1 MTLQVDYRPR
11 SLKEVI
17 GNESIKESLSS
28 VLEREKPPST
38 FMFTGPGGTGKT
50 TLARIVAEELGC
62 SKADILE
69 INASSET
76 GIDAIRKIAENL
88 RFSPLHGDKKALIF
102 DECFHADTKILT
114 VNGEK
119 RIKDIIVGEK
129 VFNLNGVD
137 TVQKSKISKVDLNRV
152 VRVNKSDGTHTF
164 TSKEHEYHVHGN
176 WIDSKDLTNIDL
188 LCYSSKDMRSINLLE
203 ESQDA
208 QFNLQ
213 AMPNRVPEHKESSEI
228 LFQQMF
234 CNISGKEQG
243 EKGKSNTS
251 IGMQKLRDN
260 IFTKSKTLYIL
271 FKKLSCKME
280 NVYGFSFKTSQQECE
295 KKDKQISFHLQRNGE
310 REGTCINIINS
321 NEDKKSLSQSRD
333 SRKGKV
339 SKEIE
344 WNSEYLEWC
353 SWWKR
358 TFNRF
363 SEIVSSFFGMGYRN
377 FNFIGQTVGGLSYE
391 LQDRYR
397 EQEIENSNRSGWEKP
412 SFENRK
418 RTRLEE
424 NIKTSRIRVESVEI
438 YKQGNNDESFS
449 SIIGDKERDQGF
461 VEFYD
466 LKVEKNPSYIAD
478 GNMVHNCHMLSKNS
492 QEALLKTLEE
502 PPSYVHIMICTTNP
516 ESLKPTFKRRCH
528 QYELSLL
535 KPNEISSLIKRTL
548 VAEKV
553 DIKRFPRSV
562 VELIIDLADG
572 SAGQAM
578 KLLDMVI
585 DMDGTERMIET
596 INSVGV
602 SSTSPEVIDICRLLL
617 SNDMSNKTRW
627 MRLQVILKDLKGDGE
642 SARRAILGY
651 MDKVILGKD
660 FDEAAYIASL
670 MSNFTENY
678 FSSGRSGLILSC
690 YLCCTE

>member
-88 RFSPLHGDKKALIF
+88 RFSPLHGDKKAVIM
-102 DECFHADTKILT
+102 DEA
-114 VNGEK
+114 
-119 RIKDIIVGEK
+119 
-129 VFNLNGVD
+129 
-137 TVQKSKISKVDLNRV
+137 
-152 VRVNKSDGTHTF
+152 
-164 TSKEHEYHVHGN
+164 
-176 WIDSKDLTNIDL
+176 
-188 LCYSSKDMRSINLLE
+188 
-203 ESQDA
+203 
-208 QFNLQ
+208 
-213 AMPNRVPEHKESSEI
+213 
-228 LFQQMF
+228 
-234 CNISGKEQG
+234 
-243 EKGKSNTS
+243 
-251 IGMQKLRDN
+251 
-260 IFTKSKTLYIL
+260 
-271 FKKLSCKME
+271 
-280 NVYGFSFKTSQQECE
+280 
-295 KKDKQISFHLQRNGE
+295 
-310 REGTCINIINS
+310 
-321 NEDKKSLSQSRD
+321 
-333 SRKGKV
+333 
-339 SKEIE
+339 
-344 WNSEYLEWC
+344 
-353 SWWKR
+353 
-358 TFNRF
+358 
-363 SEIVSSFFGMGYRN
+363 
-377 FNFIGQTVGGLSYE
+377 
-391 LQDRYR
+391 
-397 EQEIENSNRSGWEKP
+397 
-412 SFENRK
+412 
-418 RTRLEE
+418 
-424 NIKTSRIRVESVEI
+424 
-438 YKQGNNDESFS
+438 
-449 SIIGDKERDQGF
+449 
-461 VEFYD
+461 
-466 LKVEKNPSYIAD
+466 
-478 GNMVHNCHMLSKNS
+478 HMLSKNS

-502 PPSYVHIMICTTNP
+502 PPSYVHIMICTTN
-516 ESLKPTFKRRCH
+516 
-528 QYELSLL
+528 Q
-535 KPNEISSLIKRTL
+535 ISSLIKRTL

>member
-1 MTLQVDYRPR
+1 MSLHIDYRPR

-28 VLEREKPPST
+28 VLERDKPPST

-88 RFSPLHGDKKALIF
+88 RFSPLHGDKKAVIM
-102 DECFHADTKILT
+102 DEA
-114 VNGEK
+114 
-119 RIKDIIVGEK
+119 
-129 VFNLNGVD
+129 
-137 TVQKSKISKVDLNRV
+137 
-152 VRVNKSDGTHTF
+152 
-164 TSKEHEYHVHGN
+164 
-176 WIDSKDLTNIDL
+176 
-188 LCYSSKDMRSINLLE
+188 
-203 ESQDA
+203 
-208 QFNLQ
+208 
-213 AMPNRVPEHKESSEI
+213 
-228 LFQQMF
+228 
-234 CNISGKEQG
+234 
-243 EKGKSNTS
+243 
-251 IGMQKLRDN
+251 
-260 IFTKSKTLYIL
+260 
-271 FKKLSCKME
+271 
-280 NVYGFSFKTSQQECE
+280 
-295 KKDKQISFHLQRNGE
+295 
-310 REGTCINIINS
+310 
-321 NEDKKSLSQSRD
+321 
-333 SRKGKV
+333 
-339 SKEIE
+339 
-344 WNSEYLEWC
+344 
-353 SWWKR
+353 
-358 TFNRF
+358 
-363 SEIVSSFFGMGYRN
+363 
-377 FNFIGQTVGGLSYE
+377 
-391 LQDRYR
+391 
-397 EQEIENSNRSGWEKP
+397 
-412 SFENRK
+412 
-418 RTRLEE
+418 
-424 NIKTSRIRVESVEI
+424 
-438 YKQGNNDESFS
+438 
-449 SIIGDKERDQGF
+449 
-461 VEFYD
+461 
-466 LKVEKNPSYIAD
+466 
-478 GNMVHNCHMLSKNS
+478 HMLSKNS

-553 DIKRFPRSV
+553 DIKKFPRSV

-602 SSTSPEVIDICRLLL
+602 SSASPEVIDICRLLL
-617 SNDMSNKTRW
+617 SDDMSNKTRW
-627 MRLQVILKDLKGDGE
+627 MRLQPVLKDLKGDGE

-660 FDEAAYIASL
+660 FDDAAYIASI

-678 FSSGRSGLILSC
+678 FSSGKSGLILSC
-690 YLCCTE
+690 YLCCSE